1 MAEELKRI
9 GAPQEDQIELF
20 GRMVFNAVAGNDDD
34 HPRNHAVIFHAKEN
48 RWRLSPAFDVVP
60 NPDEQP
66 KALTLQLS
74 MGRYDISRE
83 AILADAIRFG
93 FDNKATAGSYLDSLL
108 QRIALAFPAVEAIL
122 SKELHALMAN
132 RLQNNID
139 LLSRAKE

>member
-1 MAEELKRI
+1 
-9 GAPQEDQIELF
+9 
-20 GRMVFNAVAGNDDD
+20 MVFNAIAGNDDD
-34 HPRNHAVIFHAKEN
+34 HPRNHAVIFHAEEK

-74 MGRYDISRE
+74 MGRYDSSRE

-93 FDNKATAGSYLDSLL
+93 FDGIAAAGSYLDALL
-108 QRIALAFPAVEAIL
+108 QRIALAFPAVENIL
-122 SKELHALMAN
+122 SRDLHALMAN

-139 LLSRAKE
+139 LLSRGKE